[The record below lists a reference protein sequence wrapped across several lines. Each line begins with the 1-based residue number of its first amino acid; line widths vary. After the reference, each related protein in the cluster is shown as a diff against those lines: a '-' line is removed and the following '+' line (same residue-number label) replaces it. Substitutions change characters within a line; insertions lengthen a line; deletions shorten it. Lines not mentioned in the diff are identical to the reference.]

1 MGYCPRCGEHSPY
14 REDDLNQLAEF
25 PPVRIPIGSRI
36 VPLPADLE
44 DGAMIRYAG
53 CLFTV
58 RRSGD
63 RYELLLARVGHS

>member
-14 REDDLNQLAEF
+14 GEDDPNQFAKLA
-25 PPVRIPIGSRI
+25 PIRIPIGSRI

-44 DGAMIRYAG
+44 EGAVIHYAG

-63 RYELLLARVGHS
+63 RYELLLARVGYS